1 MAQGVFWIGQD
12 GNIWMKDAGGTRNMG
27 NPTGDSQYSVQN
39 NKLVDKYADYEGQPG
54 SIKDYDMIPDPV
66 VKQSA
71 PTGGGGRTYEPLN
84 QAAVDATNQKLTGLD
99 TILARALSDAVTKR
113 DNIRDALNTQQK
125 QGVAQYDEN
134 TLRNMQNYDSNLGAS
149 LRAGRSGLSGLM
161 AALRGGGGGGNDF
174 ARDWVQNTVADTTYN
189 DIREGYDTFDENRR
203 GLDSSHQTF
212 LNDLAG
218 RRRENEETFEN
229 NQRAARLY
237 DAQQRQEALQT
248 LSGLYGDA
256 GNRGQAD
263 TFMRQAGDQ
272 NAAIA
277 QNMGAEVRRFND
289 APIQVQSPDM
299 TAFSSPERQAMTATP
314 NRRNTGVFAINDPR
328 RLREEEKERV

>member
-1 MAQGVFWIGQD
+1 MDTVYWIGTD
-12 GNIWMKDAGGTRNMG
+12 GNVWFKDNTGVNNAG
-27 NPTGDSQYSVQN
+27 
-39 NKLVDKYADYEGQPG
+39 KL
-54 SIKDYDMIPDPV
+54 IKDYGNGFDAARLSAKSRRINDPM

-71 PTGGGGRTYEPLN
+71 PTGGGGGGGTPAPVLN
-84 QAAVDATNQKLTGLD
+84 QAAVDATNQKLAGLD
-99 TILARALSDAVTKR
+99 TILAQALSRAATQR
-113 DNIRDALNTQQK
+113 DNIRDALNTQQT

-134 TLRNMQNYDSNLGAS
+134 TLRNMQNYDANLGAS

-161 AALRGGGGGGNDF
+161 AALRGGGGAGNDF
-174 ARDWVQNTVADTTYN
+174 ARDWVQNTVADTTSN

-203 GLDSSHQTF
+203 GLDSSHSTF
-212 LNDLAG
+212 LNELAG
-218 RRRENEETFEN
+218 RRRENEDTFEN

-263 TFMRQAGDQ
+263 TFMRQAGGQ

-299 TAFSSPERQAMTATP
+299 TAFSAPEQQAMTATP
-314 NRRNTGVFAINDPR
+314 NRNTGVFAINDPR

>member
-1 MAQGVFWIGQD
+1 MNPAFDGRRNVGTFWRGADNNVYVAGDRGVNSAGAWDDNTSDYWMSRGYD
-12 GNIWMKDAGGTRNMG
+12 LSADPNVGNPGASGTTSPGAGGGEKQT
-27 NPTGDSQYSVQN
+27 Y
-39 NKLVDKYADYEGQPG
+39 QPL
-54 SIKDYDMIPDPV
+54 S
-66 VKQSA
+66 
-71 PTGGGGRTYEPLN
+71 
-84 QAAVDATNQKLTGLD
+84 QAAVDATNQKLSGLD
-99 TILARALSDAVTKR
+99 TILAEALSRAGTQR
-113 DNIRDALNTQQK
+113 DNIRDALNTQQT

-134 TLRNMQNYDSNLGAS
+134 TLRNMQNYDANLGAS

-174 ARDWVQNTVADTTYN
+174 ARDWVQNTVADTTSN
-189 DIREGYDTFDENRR
+189 DIREGYNTFDENRR
-203 GLDSSHQTF
+203 GLNSSHATF
-212 LNDLAG
+212 LNELAG
-218 RRRENEETFEN
+218 RRRENEDTFTN

-263 TFMRQAGDQ
+263 TSMRQAGDQ
-272 NAAIA
+272 NSRIA

-299 TAFSSPERQAMTATP
+299 TAFSSPEQQAVTATP
-314 NRRNTGVFAINDPR
+314 NRNTGVFAIDDPR
-328 RLREEEKERV
+328 RFREEEKERV